1 MTRRHRLMILLGAL
15 AVALALPAVAHAEDA
30 EAGRRYFK
38 RGQDL
43 LKAND
48 FRAAAHA
55 FEAGYVAAPRVGF
68 LLNIGNCYR
77 KLGELGKAREYYWR
91 FLDAAPKD
99 HPSRPAVMDYLR
111 AMEQI
116 ESDGVS
122 VDAAT
127 SARVAPPPAADSPGA
142 PSEGA
147 PGTPVALSALAA
159 IPTTPPPP
167 PAPAG
172 GLSVVDVGP
181 PAPEPSPPV
190 WKRWW
195 FWAAVGGAV
204 AAGAAGYVLTR
215 PGGGST
221 CSANLGCT
229 HE

>member
-1 MTRRHRLMILLGAL
+1 MTRRHRLFVLLGAL
-15 AVALALPAVAHAEDA
+15 ALALALPAAAHAEDA
-30 EAGRRYFK
+30 ESGRRYFK

-55 FEAGYVAAPRVGF
+55 FEAGYAAAPRVGF

-99 HPSRPAVMDYLR
+99 HPSRPAVLDYLR

-116 ESDGVS
+116 EADGVS
-122 VDAAT
+122 VDASPAT
-127 SARVAPPPAADSPGA
+127 RTVAPPPSADSLG
-142 PSEGA
+142 
-147 PGTPVALSALAA
+147 
-159 IPTTPPPP
+159 PP
-167 PAPAG
+167 PAEAGPRAATVPRTLSARPAAPAPPAAG
-172 GLSVVDVGP
+172 GLSVVDLGAMTEESKP
-181 PAPEPSPPV
+181 PL

-204 AAGAAGYVLTR
+204 AAGAATYVLTR
-215 PGGGST
+215 PGAATG
-221 CSANLGCT
+221 CSATLGCT